1 MGMSQLHTNWTAAQA
16 LALPDS
22 DNRYEVLDGEL
33 IVMPPPSW
41 AHQVAVEQLYLL
53 LHPYVREHALGWTKL
68 SPSAVV
74 LSERRLVQPDVFVLP
89 RGEGAAPRDW
99 SDITALLLAV
109 EVLSPSTARHDRWQ
123 KRHMYQA
130 FGTSEYW
137 IVDTN
142 ARLVE
147 RWRPHDER
155 PEVCSDT
162 LTWEPADSR
171 APLIMNLV
179 ALFAV
184 VAGERE

>member
-1 MGMSQLHTNWTAAQA
+1 MGMSLLHTKWTAAQA
-16 LALPDS
+16 IALS
-22 DNRYEVLDGEL
+22 DDGNRYEVLDGEL

-41 AHQVAVEQLYLL
+41 AHQVAVQQMHLL
-53 LHPYVREHALGWTKL
+53 LHPYVQEQALGWVML

-74 LSERRLVQPDVFVLP
+74 LSERRLVQPDVFVVP

-99 SDITALLLAV
+99 SAITELLLAV
-109 EVLSPSTARHDRWQ
+109 EVLSPSTARRDRWQ

-137 IVDTN
+137 IIDTN

-147 RWRPHDER
+147 RWCPDDER

-162 LTWEPADSR
+162 LTWTPQGSH
-171 APLIMNLV
+171 APLIVDLV
-179 ALFAV
+179 NLFAV
-184 VAGERE
+184 VAGERK